1 MGLKA
6 LIRTLTKLVLIAVGG
21 VLGALA
27 VVWAGD
33 NSDWVTIR
41 LPAMMVPGSGRA
53 VEYEAKLYGVVA
65 LAFTAGVLSCFWI
78 ALAIWA
84 RAVRRERRLSKVLER
99 LEAQVKATRE
109 LHLSEQNKTPALAA
123 PSVVVK
129 EEHFEDFEELD
140 QDSEPELLS
149 DTSQL
154 PEGYDEPDDEFSDL
168 NDRKEGE
175 EGG

>member
-6 LIRTLTKLVLIAVGG
+6 LIRTLTKLVLIGVGG

-41 LPAMMVPGSGRA
+41 LPSMMALGADRA
-53 VEYEAKLYGVVA
+53 VEYEARLYGVVA
-65 LAFTAGVLSCFWI
+65 LAFLAGVLSCFWV

-84 RAVRRERRLSKVLER
+84 RALRRERRLSKVLER

-109 LHLSEQNKTPALAA
+109 LHLSEQDQTPALAA
-123 PSVVVK
+123 SNQLEK
-129 EEHFEDFEELD
+129 DEHFEDFEELD

-149 DTSQL
+149 DTSLL
-154 PEGYDEPDDEFSDL
+154 PEGYDEPDDEFADVD
-168 NDRKEGE
+168 DRKEGGE
-175 EGG
+175 SG

>member
-1 MGLKA
+1 VGLKA

-33 NSDWVTIR
+33 NSSWVTIR
-41 LPAMMVPGSGRA
+41 LPAMMVPGAGRA
-53 VEYEAKLYGVVA
+53 IEYEARLYGVVA
-65 LAFTAGVLSCFWI
+65 LSFSAGVLSCFWI

-109 LHLSEQNKTPALAA
+109 LHLSEEDQAPALAA
-123 PSVVVK
+123 SNRSEK
-129 EEHFEDFEELD
+129 EDRFEDFEELD
-140 QDSEPELLS
+140 QDDEPELIS

-154 PEGYDEPDDEFSDL
+154 PEGYDEPEDEFEDPG
-168 NDRKEGE
+168 DQR
-175 EGG
+175 EGGAVG